1 MNEYRYPASYNSVL
15 AVSAVN
21 YTNGKY
27 TISPASTYNNRIDL
41 AGPGSGLYTLSSS
54 SNTAAST
61 AGASSAAT
69 PYVAGIA
76 ALIFQINPDITA
88 AQCAHILTSTATD
101 AGARGYDTHYG
112 YGIINPLKA
121 VQKAV
126 YKTDSKPQKISG
138 VSSSYKKAYTA
149 GSIMLKPILSGSGAP
164 SFKSSNSGVASV
176 SGSGKIKLNRIGR
189 ATITISVPASGIFR
203 SASKKT
209 TLTITPKTGKIRS
222 VKNIRNQKLKV
233 RWARDRKAT
242 GYQIKLAK
250 NKKFKKSKS
259 YWVKKNSATARTI
272 TKLRKGKRYYVK
284 IRSYKKSG
292 SKKIYGAYSKAK
304 RVKIRK

>member
-149 GSIMLKPILSGSGAP
+149 GSLSL
-164 SFKSSNSGVASV
+164 
-176 SGSGKIKLNRIGR
+176 IHI
-189 ATITISVPASGIFR
+189 
-203 SASKKT
+203 
-209 TLTITPKTGKIRS
+209 
-222 VKNIRNQKLKV
+222 
-233 RWARDRKAT
+233 
-242 GYQIKLAK
+242 
-250 NKKFKKSKS
+250 
-259 YWVKKNSATARTI
+259 
-272 TKLRKGKRYYVK
+272 
-284 IRSYKKSG
+284 
-292 SKKIYGAYSKAK
+292 
-304 RVKIRK
+304 